1 MMKTMKIEQLIDEE
15 LNYHAI
21 KCYFIVSRFEVNIGS
36 IKRQLSYRLRQDK
49 ESTTLHATNKPY
61 AIFLYNPYRAFR

>member
-36 IKRQLSYRLRQDK
+36 IKRQ
-49 ESTTLHATNKPY
+49 
-61 AIFLYNPYRAFR
+61 